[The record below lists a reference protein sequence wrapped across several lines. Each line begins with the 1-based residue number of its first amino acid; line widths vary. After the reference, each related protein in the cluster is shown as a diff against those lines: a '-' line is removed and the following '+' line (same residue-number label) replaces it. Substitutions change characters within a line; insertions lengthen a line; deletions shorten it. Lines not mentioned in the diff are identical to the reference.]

1 MFAWVNQGNK
11 ILIVEDDETMNQN
24 IGEFLR
30 TNLFEVES
38 AFDGFTAETLLKN
51 GHYDCVILDI
61 SLPLKDGFALCR
73 EFRVYNSL
81 TPVLMLTA
89 FEELDDK
96 VQGFKVGAD
105 DYLTKPF
112 YEMELLARVNSLIKR
127 TQIGNKNADKVVIHD
142 LTINQNTKLVSRA
155 GKEIILT
162 PREYDILLKLALA
175 DGGMVSKRELL
186 KDIWGGLFSAS
197 NNTIEVYI
205 NFLRNKVDKPFE
217 KQLIRT
223 KKGFGYYLDI

>member
-38 AFDGFTAETLLKN
+38 AFDGIAAEALLKN

-205 NFLRNKVDKPFE
+205 NFIRNKVDKPFE